1 MAKKSVLVVAGEKD
15 TRDAMRGIILNL
27 MRDKSVECFA
37 TPHIGAFGV
46 FMVQQPSVVIV
57 CDYTMKGSLA
67 KGFRTYVEIKDNAKE
82 WQKVIRIGSESHHH
96 PDYIMHPS
104 GEVPIAKAEES
115 LRASLRSLFAA

>member
-1 MAKKSVLVVAGEKD
+1 MKRSVLVVAEEKN
-15 TRDAMRGIILNL
+15 TRETMRDRIRNL
-27 MRDKSVECFA
+27 MKGESVECLA
-37 TPHIGAFGV
+37 TQHIGAFGV
-46 FMVQQPSVVIV
+46 FMVQQPSVVVV

-67 KGFRTYVEIKDNAKE
+67 KGFQTYTEIKHKAKE
-82 WQKVIRIGSESHHH
+82 WQRVIRIGSESHHY